1 MECKEAEN
9 MSFKKENKEKQLQL
23 EELIE
28 IHIHFQKELSEKQF
42 ELVKLIE
49 NHKELEKK
57 SS

>member
-9 MSFKKENKEKQLQL
+9 MSFKKENKEQLQL

-28 IHIHFQKELSEKQF
+28 IHIYFQKELSEKQF
-42 ELVKLIE
+42 QLVKLME